1 MKTLH
6 SGNTEFTD
14 VSSPFMTAQFGNGRR
29 ILEMNRVRCN
39 NGQVI
44 CILSTADQFPV
55 IKSFLF
61 FFKATVTLNFVCE
74 RTGISAFDRDVIGFE
89 LLEEKNHQL

>member
-14 VSSPFMTAQFGNGRR
+14 VSSPFMTTQFGNGRR
-29 ILEMNRVRCN
+29 NLEMNRVRRN

-44 CILSTADQFPV
+44 CILSTADQLPV
-55 IKSFLF
+55 ITSFLL
-61 FFKATVTLNFVCE
+61 FFKATILVTLKFLKTFLCM
-74 RTGISAFDRDVIGFE
+74 
-89 LLEEKNHQL
+89 